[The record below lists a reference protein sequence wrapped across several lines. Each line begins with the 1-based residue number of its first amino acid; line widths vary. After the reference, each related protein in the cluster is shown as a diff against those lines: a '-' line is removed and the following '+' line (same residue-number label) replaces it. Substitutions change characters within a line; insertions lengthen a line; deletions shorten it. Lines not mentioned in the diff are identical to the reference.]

1 MIVGVYL
8 MLMHAQEPSSLG
20 DVPMTMITTVEQLQ
34 ELSRL
39 LVTVSE
45 FAIDLEVSSVLHK
58 MHNDD

>member
-1 MIVGVYL
+1 